1 MTHNIL
7 HFSLFHFSIAFLFNV
22 MVAVHSSTIILVF
35 MSSILYC
42 SCCFL
47 SLLVVMQDCICKQCM
62 ILTLLMLGCGVGYA
76 KIDNLL
82 QQRNVK
88 ACSE

>member
-1 MTHNIL
+1 
-7 HFSLFHFSIAFLFNV
+7 

-35 MSSILYC
+35 VYSILYC
-42 SCCFL
+42 SCCVL
-47 SLLVVMQDCICKQCM
+47 SLLVVMQDHIYKQCL
-62 ILTLLMLGCGVGYA
+62 ILTLLVLDCGVGYA

-88 ACSE
+88 VL